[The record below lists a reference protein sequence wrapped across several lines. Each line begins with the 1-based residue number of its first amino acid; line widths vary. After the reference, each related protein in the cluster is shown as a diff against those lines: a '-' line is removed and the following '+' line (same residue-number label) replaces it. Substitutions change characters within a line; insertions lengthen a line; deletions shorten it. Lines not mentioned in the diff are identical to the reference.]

1 MAKSAVARG
10 NSGANSHFIR
20 INNLPKIFCHI
31 DEQLNRE
38 EEDDSMA
45 HLKGTVSR
53 EFVLTETVGV

>member
-1 MAKSAVARG
+1 MARG
-10 NSGANSHFIR
+10 KSGANSRFIR
-20 INNLPKIFCHI
+20 INNLPKNCCHI
-31 DEQLNRE
+31 HEQLNREE